1 MWQMQIFWGFTPDH
15 ECINNG
21 TDYVLQ
27 PCGTENGTSC
37 DYVMHSSY
45 VSDFGLFCNDAKYLK
60 FMQSA
65 MLFGSFFGE
74 LLLGSLQETA
84 PTFEVQEINVW
95 FQTWCPRNPTNQNTI
110 RKKFYWGCSESKLK
124 LKFQK
129 QIPILVAGPSTLENK
144 TFQKAFFHWIRNE
157 FWLSKIFKQW
167 FKSYESCFIFE
178 TIIILIF
185 QFSTHIT

>member
-37 DYVMHSSY
+37 DYVMDSSY

-74 LLLGSLQETA
+74 LLLGSLQDTA
-84 PTFEVQEINVW
+84 SRAESILERPLEKFSNILYVEPVKGHNR
-95 FQTWCPRNPTNQNTI
+95 QTKNNLT
-110 RKKFYWGCSESKLK
+110 
-124 LKFQK
+124 
-129 QIPILVAGPSTLENK
+129 
-144 TFQKAFFHWIRNE
+144 
-157 FWLSKIFKQW
+157 
-167 FKSYESCFIFE
+167 
-178 TIIILIF
+178 
-185 QFSTHIT
+185 

>member
-37 DYVMHSSY
+37 DYVMDSSY

-74 LLLGSLQETA
+74 LLLGSLQDTA
-84 PTFEVQEINVW
+84 S
-95 FQTWCPRNPTNQNTI
+95 
-110 RKKFYWGCSESKLK
+110 GAES
-124 LKFQK
+124 
-129 QIPILVAGPSTLENK
+129 ILERPLENM
-144 TFQKAFFHWIRNE
+144 
-157 FWLSKIFKQW
+157 LS
-167 FKSYESCFIFE
+167 
-178 TIIILIF
+178 L
-185 QFSTHIT
+185 

>member
-15 ECINNG
+15 VCINNG

-84 PTFEVQEINVW
+84 PTFTVQEINQMYSD
-95 FQTWCPRNPTNQNTI
+95 F
-110 RKKFYWGCSESKLK
+110 
-124 LKFQK
+124 
-129 QIPILVAGPSTLENK
+129 
-144 TFQKAFFHWIRNE
+144 
-157 FWLSKIFKQW
+157 
-167 FKSYESCFIFE
+167 
-178 TIIILIF
+178 
-185 QFSTHIT
+185 

>member
-37 DYVMHSSY
+37 DYVMESSY
-45 VSDFGLFCNDAKYLK
+45 VSNFGLFCNDAKYLK

-84 PTFEVQEINVW
+84 SRAQ
-95 FQTWCPRNPTNQNTI
+95 
-110 RKKFYWGCSESKLK
+110 Y
-124 LKFQK
+124 
-129 QIPILVAGPSTLENK
+129 IPEGLLENTMEIKVLRK
-144 TFQKAFFHWIRNE
+144 T
-157 FWLSKIFKQW
+157 LTSK
-167 FKSYESCFIFE
+167 
-178 TIIILIF
+178 
-185 QFSTHIT
+185 HR

>member
-21 TDYVLQ
+21 TDYILK

-45 VSDFGLFCNDAKYLK
+45 VSDFGLFCDDAKYLK

-84 PTFEVQEINVW
+84 PQLGILEQNSEV
-95 FQTWCPRNPTNQNTI
+95 P
-110 RKKFYWGCSESKLK
+110 LK
-124 LKFQK
+124 N
-129 QIPILVAGPSTLENK
+129 LVEPVQGHS
-144 TFQKAFFHWIRNE
+144 R
-157 FWLSKIFKQW
+157 
-167 FKSYESCFIFE
+167 
-178 TIIILIF
+178 
-185 QFSTHIT
+185 